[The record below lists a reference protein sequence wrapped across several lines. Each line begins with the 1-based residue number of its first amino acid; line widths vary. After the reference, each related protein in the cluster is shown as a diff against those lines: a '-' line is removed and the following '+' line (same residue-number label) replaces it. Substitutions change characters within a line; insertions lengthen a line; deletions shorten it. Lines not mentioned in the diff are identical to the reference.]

1 MMEIL
6 FLEVSLNLYERGTEE
21 APVAV
26 MAQGLLSYGGIRLM
40 KVKEVSLKTE
50 KFKHILL
57 QACQRGELSTHMT
70 AKEMVQELAQQL
82 KQVCKG
88 NES

>member
-1 MMEIL
+1 
-6 FLEVSLNLYERGTEE
+6 
-21 APVAV
+21 
-26 MAQGLLSYGGIRLM
+26 M
-40 KVKEVSLKTE
+40 KVKEASLETE

>member
-1 MMEIL
+1 MMAIL
-6 FLEVSLNLYERGTEE
+6 FLEVSLNL
-21 APVAV
+21 VV
-26 MAQGLLSYGGIRLM
+26 RLM
-40 KVKEVSLKTE
+40 KVKEVSLETE